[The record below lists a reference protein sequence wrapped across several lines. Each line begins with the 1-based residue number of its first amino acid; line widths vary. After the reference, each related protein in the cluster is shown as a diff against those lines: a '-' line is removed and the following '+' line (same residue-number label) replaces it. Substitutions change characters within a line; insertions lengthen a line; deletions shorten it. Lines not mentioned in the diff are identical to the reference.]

1 MVYALIFVWRI
12 EVDGVCWPYVQT
24 WVEYKFPAKLS
35 DATKV
40 HMCDMLTY

>member
-1 MVYALIFVWRI
+1 MVY
-12 EVDGVCWPYVQT
+12 VDPGELRWKPYVQT